1 MLGTIWI
8 NTGLGLLASVATFVL
23 ALTENLWLVSVE
35 RAVTAFL
42 IFFLL
47 AFPLRWGMGWI
58 LRNAPASAAEDRQQA
73 EEHAEMEQN
82 EAADQNKVQPDEEK
96 ESFTPLTFSKIERTH
111 PAEDPTTV
119 AAVIR
124 RLTDE

>member
-8 NTGLGLLASVATFVL
+8 NTGLGLLAFAVTFGT
-23 ALTENLWLVSVE
+23 ALTENVWLVSLE
-35 RAVTAFL
+35 RAVIAFL
-42 IFFLL
+42 VFFLL

-58 LRNAPASAAEDRQQA
+58 TGLAPESAAADRQQA
-73 EEHAEMEQN
+73 SDHAEQEKR
-82 EAADQNKVQPDEEK
+82 EGVERVQTDEEA
-96 ESFTPLTFSKIERTH
+96 ESFTPLTFSKVDRTP